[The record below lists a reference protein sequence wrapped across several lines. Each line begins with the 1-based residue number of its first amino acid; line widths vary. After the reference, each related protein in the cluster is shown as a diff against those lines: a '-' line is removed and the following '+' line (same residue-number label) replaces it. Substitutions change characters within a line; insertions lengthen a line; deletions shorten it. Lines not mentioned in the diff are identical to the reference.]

1 MGSFVLINNLVIA
14 SSSWSS
20 DFISA
25 YEAKKKL
32 HIQPK
37 LITLSLKMPHRD
49 GWKIDMKVEHSE
61 EKIEIKSRLPVIPL
75 RDIVIFP
82 HMIYPLLVGR
92 QFTVSALQ
100 EAMILD
106 KQVFLVAQK
115 TPEAE
120 VPAQKDL
127 YEMGVVA
134 RILQIMKLPNGTLK
148 VLVEGLVRARIKTFN
163 KTGSFYATRLQ
174 VLTPESITDREIEA
188 LARNMTE
195 LFSEYVR
202 LNRRIPEEILYSI
215 STIEDYQKLVD
226 TVAAHILVKME
237 IKQKMLEFESIK
249 VQLAE
254 ISNIIR
260 SEIEILKIEQK
271 IDGTV
276 RESLSKNQKEF
287 YLQEQL
293 RAIKEELGQGDE
305 FGGEVEDLQKKL
317 EKLTLPAEAKQ
328 KAEEE
333 IKRLSKM
340 HPYSA
345 ESAVLR
351 SYVEWVLALPWST
364 TTKDR
369 SDFREVKSILDGDHF
384 GLEKPKKRIIEHLA
398 VLKIAGKVKG
408 PILCLVG
415 PPGVGKTS
423 LGRSIARA
431 LDRKFVRMSL
441 GGIHDEAEIRGHRR
455 TYIGSLP
462 GRIIQSLKRAG
473 SANPV
478 FLLDEVDKIGI
489 DFRGDPASA
498 LLEVLDPEQNSTF
511 SDNYLELDFDLSQ
524 VLFITTANSMDD
536 IPLPLIDRM
545 EIIRLPGYLEH
556 EKVGII
562 KGFLIPKLKK
572 ELGLEGIN
580 VEFTEDALYEII
592 RFYTKE
598 AGVREAERQVAS
610 VMRKIAQKLAEG
622 RKTKKYKI
630 NVREVGGD
638 LGVRTYVAT
647 DIQPHPKPG
656 YAVGLA
662 WTEFGGEVLPIE
674 VTLMKGQSKLTLTG
688 RIGTVMQESATAALS
703 YIRSHAGDF
712 GLSPNFFDKTEI
724 HLHAPEGAVPK
735 DGPSAG
741 ITILVAILS
750 ALTKKPIRSS
760 LAFTGEITLSGDILA
775 IGGLNEK
782 LLAARRSGISD
793 IIYPFKNKK
802 DLSELPK
809 ELIGGLNLIP
819 IRGVDEG
826 IKLVFGNGSKNA
838 FKSLKKKAKK

>member
-1 MGSFVLINNLVIA
+1 
-14 SSSWSS
+14 
-20 DFISA
+20 
-25 YEAKKKL
+25 
-32 HIQPK
+32 
-37 LITLSLKMPHRD
+37 
-49 GWKIDMKVEHSE
+49 MKAEHSE

-120 VPAQKDL
+120 IPAQKDL

-148 VLVEGLVRARIKTFN
+148 VLVEGLVRAKIKTFN
-163 KTGSFYATRLQ
+163 KTGSFYTTRLQ
-174 VLTPESITDREIEA
+174 VLGPESITDREVEA

-237 IKQKMLEFESIK
+237 IKQKMLEFDSIK

-276 RESLSKNQKEF
+276 RESLSRNQKEF

-293 RAIKEELGQGDE
+293 RAIKEELGQGEE

-351 SYVEWVLALPWST
+351 SYVEWILALPWST

-369 SDFREVKSILDGDHF
+369 SDFGEVKSILDGDHF

-462 GRIIQSLKRAG
+462 GRIIQSLKKAG

-489 DFRGDPASA
+489 DFRGDPAAA

-524 VLFITTANSMDD
+524 VLFIATANSMGG
-536 IPLPLIDRM
+536 IPPPLIDRM

-572 ELGLEGIN
+572 ELGLEGRDI
-580 VEFTEDALYEII
+580 EFKEDALYELI

-598 AGVREAERQVAS
+598 AGVREAERQLAS
-610 VMRKIAQKLAEG
+610 VMRKIAQELAEG

-630 NVREVGGD
+630 SAREVGRY
-638 LGVRTYVAT
+638 LGVRMYVAT
-647 DIQPHPKPG
+647 DIQAHPKPG

-674 VTLMKGQSKLTLTG
+674 VTLMKGKSKLTLTG
-688 RIGTVMQESATAALS
+688 RIGTVMQESASAALS
-703 YIRSHAGDF
+703 YIRSYASDF
-712 GLSPNFFDKTEI
+712 GLDSNFFDKMEI

-750 ALTKKPIRSS
+750 ALIKKPIRSN
-760 LAFTGEITLSGDILA
+760 LALTGEITLSGDILA

-782 LLAARRSGISD
+782 LLAAKRLGISD
-793 IIYPFKNKK
+793 IIYPLKNKK

-809 ELIGGLNLIP
+809 ELVGGLNLIP
-819 IRGVDEG
+819 IKSVDEG
-826 IKLVFGNGSKNA
+826 IKLVFSRGSNNA
-838 FKSLKKKAKK
+838 FKSAKKRVKK